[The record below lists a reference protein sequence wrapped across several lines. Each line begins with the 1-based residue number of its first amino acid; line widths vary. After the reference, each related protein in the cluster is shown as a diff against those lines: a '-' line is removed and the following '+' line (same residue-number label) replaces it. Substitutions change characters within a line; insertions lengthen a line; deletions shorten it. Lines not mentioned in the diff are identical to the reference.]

1 MTVLKWGEMKI
12 SSEFIYGPSK
22 PYFVLCKMQFV
33 QKFFGAVRSLRK
45 HCVRS
50 GSVAQAGSLP
60 DIAEQFDSD
69 GAFNVRPESKTGK
82 RARKLPNTATLAC
95 RIAPVKR

>member
-1 MTVLKWGEMKI
+1 ML
-12 SSEFIYGPSK
+12 
-22 PYFVLCKMQFV
+22 FV

-50 GSVAQAGSLP
+50 GSVAQAGSVP

-69 GAFNVRPESKTGK
+69 QIELSTFVLSQNLTNVHENCLTRH
-82 RARKLPNTATLAC
+82 L
-95 RIAPVKR
+95 